1 MSSFG
6 QVKLSKVWKMLENCA
21 DGYIAKEQK
30 HLWRVMYEGK
40 TFPSLQLG
48 KRSSKTPE
56 VELGNVQKMVNHLG
70 IDQDCARLY
79 LPQLRKS
86 KSRSK

>member
-6 QVKLSKVWKMLENCA
+6 QVKLSKVWRMLDKCA
-21 DGYIAKEQK
+21 DGYVPKEQK
-30 HLWRVMYEGK
+30 HLWCVMYKGK

-48 KRSSKTPE
+48 KRSSNTPE

-70 IDQDCARLY
+70 IDQECARKY
-79 LPQLRKS
+79 LPQLRKP
-86 KSRSK
+86 KSQDQ